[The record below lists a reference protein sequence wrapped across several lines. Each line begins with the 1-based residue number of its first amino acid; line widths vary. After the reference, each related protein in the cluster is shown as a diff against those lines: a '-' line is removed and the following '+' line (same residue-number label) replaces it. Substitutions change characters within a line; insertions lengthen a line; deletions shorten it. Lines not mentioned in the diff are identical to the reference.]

1 IGACACCKGFG
12 RVIGLDWK
20 KIIPHPDTTLAEGA
34 IAPFQGAV
42 YGESQKDLQR
52 ACKKKNIPMDVP
64 WNKLSA
70 SHRKFIEEGDPTYE
84 SGEWE
89 SKWYGV
95 RGFFRWLESSTYK
108 MHVRMYLSRWRAYEE
123 CPQCHGKRFCEE
135 SLFWKWENKTL
146 SDLYA
151 IPVKELKELL
161 KPHAPKNSRHPA
173 NHALEAILA
182 RLGYL
187 EAVGLNYL
195 TLDRL
200 SRTLSGGEIQRVN
213 LTSCLGACLADTI
226 FVLDEPSVGM
236 HARDLSKMVTI
247 LRSLV
252 DQGNT
257 VVVVEHDESVMRAA
271 DWLIEIGPQP
281 GAQGGYCLYQ
291 GKPDGILKIK
301 DSATGAWLSG
311 KRKVESRKIRPVTN
325 ATPRL
330 RIENISINNLNN
342 FSGTLPLGKLVGLC
356 GVSGSGKSTL
366 LHQVIG
372 RGDLDAEDATNPLNG
387 KLVFDVDPAEVAV
400 IDQSPATRT
409 PRSNPALY
417 VGAWDAIRNLLG
429 NSDAAK
435 VAGLTP
441 SHFSFNAGEG
451 RCERCGGAG

>member
-1 IGACACCKGFG
+1 
-12 RVIGLDWK
+12 
-20 KIIPHPDTTLAEGA
+20 
-34 IAPFQGAV
+34 
-42 YGESQKDLQR
+42 
-52 ACKKKNIPMDVP
+52 MDVP

-135 SLFWKWENKTL
+135 SMFWKWENKTL
-146 SDLYA
+146 ADLYA

-161 KPHAPKNSRHPA
+161 LPHAPKNSRHPA

-311 KRKVESRKIRPVTN
+311 KRKVEPRKIRPVTN

-372 RGDLDAEDATNPLNG
+372 RGDLDAEDASNPLNG

-441 SHFSFNAGEG
+441 SHFSFNA
-451 RCERCGGAG
+451 